1 MRRGFTLIELL
12 VVIAIIALLIGLL
25 LPALGAAREAG
36 KRTGCLANL
45 RGLAQAGA
53 LYSQDTRKGHF
64 VPTLYDWEDNVGWLY
79 GTYITSPKSFLCPST
94 RNVIREQGTGIMV
107 SDLDPDLVQLLGRDF
122 LRDMFLC
129 AKDRDDDQGG
139 HSYEVRSW
147 FAAGKYPDG
156 RIVCAG
162 GGAGVAIGQQL
173 GWQRQDAPALFDAGM
188 RTINEV
194 KTHQSVAF
202 PSRCLL
208 FADNDN
214 DESQL
219 PGFGRVDG
227 VNNWPDAWNN
237 HGKSGMQ
244 LSFVDGHAGWVK
256 ADEGL
261 IRTYLDSYDGAPTNF
276 REVSGFRDRMI
287 VVGGARIP
295 EYYVP

>member
-36 KRTGCLANL
+36 RRTGCLANL

-53 LYSQDTRKGHF
+53 LYAQDTRKGHF

-79 GTYITSPKSFLCPST
+79 GTYITSTKSFLCPST
-94 RNVIREQGTGIMV
+94 RNVVREQGSGIML
-107 SDLDPDLVQLLGRDF
+107 SDLDPDVAVVFGRDF
-122 LRDMFLC
+122 LRDLFLC
-129 AKDRDDDQGG
+129 AKDRDDDTGG

-147 FAAGKYPDG
+147 FTAGKYLDG
-156 RIVCAG
+156 RVVCAG
-162 GGAGVAIGQQL
+162 NGAGVPIGIQL
-173 GWQRQDAPALFDAGM
+173 GWQRSDLPALFEDGM

-202 PSRCLL
+202 PSKCLL

-214 DESQL
+214 DESRL
-219 PGFGRVDG
+219 PGFGRPDG

-244 LSFVDGHAGWVK
+244 LSFVDGHAAWMK

-261 IRTYLDSYDGAPTNF
+261 IRAYLDSYDGVTSNYQQVSPY
-276 REVSGFRDRMI
+276 RERRI
-287 VVGGARIP
+287 TVGGASIP
-295 EYYVP
+295 EYFLP